1 MKDRVLTSASSVL
14 SIIIRPKLGSAM
26 LSKKQLAVGILVV
39 SVALLL
45 SGSATAQLSET
56 ASLAVTL
63 ARQYRVL
70 SGITYLIADNWESKL
85 DVYQAPATAT
95 RPAPTLIYFHGGG
108 WTGSDRI
115 AASLSLVPYLEMGWS
130 VVNVDYRLARVSLA
144 PAAVEDCR
152 CALRWV
158 ISKAKEYHFDVER
171 IVVSGISAGGHLAL
185 TTGMLPASAGL
196 DRRCP
201 GGEEPKVAAIIN
213 WCGITD
219 VVDLLE
225 GRNLQNFAVTWLG
238 SLPNREVIA
247 RQVSP
252 LTYVR
257 PGLSPV
263 LSIHGDLDPAVPYSH
278 ATRLHE
284 ALSRAGVPNELLTL
298 PGAKHGGYSNEET
311 LKAYSAIQNFLIQHH
326 LFDRKKP

>member
-1 MKDRVLTSASSVL
+1 MMRKYIAGP
-14 SIIIRPKLGSAM
+14 I
-26 LSKKQLAVGILVV
+26 QVV
-39 SVALLL
+39 SLALLL
-45 SGSATAQLSET
+45 SGSAEAQLSET
-56 ASLAVTL
+56 AALAVKL
-63 ARQYRVL
+63 ARQYSVL
-70 SGITYLIADNWESKL
+70 SGITYLTAENWESKL
-85 DVYQAPATAT
+85 DVYLAPRTLG

-108 WTGSDRI
+108 WKGSDRT
-115 AASLSLVPYLEMGWS
+115 AASLSLVPFLEMGWN

-158 ISKAKEYHFDVER
+158 IGKAKEYRFDVSR

-201 GGEEPKVAAIIN
+201 GNEELKVAAIIN

-225 GRNLQNFAVTWLG
+225 GPNMQNFAVTWLG
-238 SLPNREVIA
+238 GLLNRDVIA
-247 RQVSP
+247 KQVSP

-257 PGLSPV
+257 PGLPPV
-263 LSIHGDLDPAVPYSH
+263 LTIHGDADPAVPYSH

-284 ALSRAGVPNELLTL
+284 ALTTAGVPNKLLTL
-298 PGAKHGGYSNEET
+298 AGAKHGNYTQEET
-311 LKAYSAIQNFLIQHH
+311 LMAYDAIQNFLIEHH
-326 LFDRKKP
+326 LLELSRH